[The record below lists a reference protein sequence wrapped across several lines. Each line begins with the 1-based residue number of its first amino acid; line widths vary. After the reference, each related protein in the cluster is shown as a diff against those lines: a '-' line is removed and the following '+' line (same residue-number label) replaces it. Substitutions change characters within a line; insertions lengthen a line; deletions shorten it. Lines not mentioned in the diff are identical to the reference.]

1 MLVFNNLLK
10 MRKLSRLGRHLPE
23 IHYRRLWIFK
33 THGILNVSHGVSAFT
48 KKGFDA
54 AASFFLLD

>member
-1 MLVFNNLLK
+1 MLVFNN
-10 MRKLSRLGRHLPE
+10 
-23 IHYRRLWIFK
+23 IDRLWIFK